1 MMELVYSEKNLVRLS
16 RYLLVADDVNAA
28 LGSICAATME
38 VVDVV
43 GVGSVVDV
51 LNTRCVAKME
61 AGHALKCGGDG

>member
-16 RYLLVADDVNAA
+16 RYLLVADDVNAV
-28 LGSICAATME
+28 LGSGSAAAVE

-51 LNTRCVAKME
+51 LNTRCVAKVE
-61 AGHALKCGGDG
+61 AGRALE